1 MYIMHGSPYRDLN
14 RGHSLPNFGIR
25 WGIVAHR
32 RGIDRQVFGVRL
44 LRSLDALL
52 RDKPRYRGELSSA
65 IHDALVAVDLNTVEL
80 IHLQPGHKAI
90 GKETQVV
97 LPKSL
102 CARVSKVAET
112 RKCAKNLLVNSALV
126 FHYGK
131 ESGEETRP
139 RGKEYEAQT
148 KEERQKL
155 KQRISEVSAVQ
166 PYPEAQRG
174 GKVYEYDPNLK
185 ATVRVTPEG
194 DRIPVEFRD
203 HKLIPA
209 APR

>member
-1 MYIMHGSPYRDLN
+1 
-14 RGHSLPNFGIR
+14 
-25 WGIVAHR
+25 VAHR
-32 RGIDRQVFGVRL
+32 RGIHRQVFGVRL

-102 CARVSKVAET
+102 CAMVRKVAET

-131 ESGEETRP
+131 QSMGEARP

-148 KEERQKL
+148 REERQEL

-194 DRIPVEFRD
+194 DRIPIEFRD

>member
-1 MYIMHGSPYRDLN
+1 
-14 RGHSLPNFGIR
+14 
-25 WGIVAHR
+25 VAHR
-32 RGIDRQVFGVRL
+32 RGIHRQVFGVRL

-102 CARVSKVAET
+102 CAMVRKVAET

-131 ESGEETRP
+131 QSMGEARP

-148 KEERQKL
+148 REERQEL

-174 GKVYEYDPNLK
+174 GMLYVYDPNLK
-185 ATVRVTPEG
+185 ATVRVTLEG
-194 DRIPVEFRD
+194 DRIPIEFRD

>member
-1 MYIMHGSPYRDLN
+1 MYIMHGSPYRDPN
-14 RGHSLPNFGIR
+14 RGQSLPNFGIR

-131 ESGEETRP
+131 QSMGEARP

-148 KEERQKL
+148 REERQEL

-194 DRIPVEFRD
+194 DRIPIEFRD